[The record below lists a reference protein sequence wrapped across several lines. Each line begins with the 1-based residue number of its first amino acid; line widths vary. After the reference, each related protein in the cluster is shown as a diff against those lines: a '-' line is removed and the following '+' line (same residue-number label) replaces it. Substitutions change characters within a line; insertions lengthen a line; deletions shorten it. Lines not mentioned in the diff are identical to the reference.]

1 MNNYT
6 VFSNSD
12 MHILDTCLHSLLHV
26 PQIKDARKEELKIIR
41 NKIRV
46 LDSTSE
52 KEPIYDDT
60 YGNIDSALHLT
71 SYEWATVAGALDL
84 VRKNAVGWPE
94 EELKQID
101 QIQWKLSNQKENEN

>member
-1 MNNYT
+1 MRL
-6 VFSNSD
+6 
-12 MHILDTCLHSLLHV
+12 LDTCLYSLLDV
-26 PQIKDARKEELKIIR
+26 PQIKDARKEELKVIR
-41 NKIRV
+41 NKIKV

-71 SYEWATVAGALDL
+71 SYEWNTIAGALDL

-94 EELKQID
+94 DELKQID
-101 QIQWKLSNQKENEN
+101 HIQWKLSNQKETLN